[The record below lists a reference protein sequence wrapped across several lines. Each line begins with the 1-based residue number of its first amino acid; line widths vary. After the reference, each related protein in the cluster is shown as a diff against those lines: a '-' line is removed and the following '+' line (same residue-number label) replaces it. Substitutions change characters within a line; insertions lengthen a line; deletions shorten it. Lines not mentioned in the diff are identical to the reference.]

1 MFIWLT
7 IAYSLLD
14 SYESCRAWKEETAH
28 SGKEMSCSWLLDS
41 PQWTIAH
48 KYHLQSNLHVANW
61 FSCQTYC
68 INKWKEILYCSW
80 EGAEVIEKHSSVWKT
95 LSTKRVSKLLN
106 FLFIKLTAN
115 LKKLKPFIR
124 YLKVKEWH
132 HYQ

>member
-14 SYESCRAWKEETAH
+14 SYESCRTWKEETAH

-41 PQWTIAH
+41 PQWTIAQ

-68 INKWKEILYCSW
+68 INKWKRNTILLMGRSGSDRETFKCV
-80 EGAEVIEKHSSVWKT
+80 ENIINLTSVKT
-95 LSTKRVSKLLN
+95 VN
-106 FLFIKLTAN
+106 ILFIKLTAN

-124 YLKVKEWH
+124 YLRVKEWH

>member
-14 SYESCRAWKEETAH
+14 SYESCRTWKEETAH

-41 PQWTIAH
+41 PQWTIAQ

-68 INKWKEILYCSW
+68 INKWKRNTILLMGRSGSDR
-80 EGAEVIEKHSSVWKT
+80 ET

-132 HYQ
+132 NYQ